1 MLQNSG
7 LLKIIKGNHE
17 LKISHHEIEKV
28 IGTTISPE
36 NAIELFESIG
46 ITITQCGDSYEF
58 REVDFLNEE
67 LIKKE
72 IDQIEDSEN
81 IKLSVEQ
88 IIETTSRYFSQKDIE
103 KYEYSV
109 CFADFQRQGR
119 GRGSNQWLSPYGSGI
134 CFSVI
139 GSLNSKSSPLGLS
152 IFCGII
158 ISRALR
164 DLGYSGASLKWP
176 NDLLH
181 GGKKL
186 GGILVE
192 LTSQSQDYYSFN
204 IGVGINYDIGS
215 DLNSMAEN
223 LFPPTDLL
231 KINHDLSLCRSE
243 MSGILAR
250 TVIES
255 LKKFNQRSIQSAF
268 KLWPEY
274 DALFEKEVKIIEE
287 NDILEGKNIGID
299 HTGALLLDDNG
310 VIKKVY
316 NGHLVI

>member
-1 MLQNSG
+1 MLENKG

-28 IGTTISPE
+28 IATTISTE

-46 ITITQCGDSYEF
+46 ITITKCGDSYEF

-72 IDQIEDSEN
+72 IEQIEGSEN

-103 KYEYSV
+103 KFEYSV
-109 CFADFQRQGR
+109 CFADFQTQGR
-119 GRGSNQWLSPYGSGI
+119 GRGSNQWLSPYGSGV

-139 GSLNSKSSPLGLS
+139 GSLSSKSSPLGLS
-152 IFCGII
+152 IYCGIAI
-158 ISRALR
+158 ARALR
-164 DLGYSGASLKWP
+164 DLGYAGASLKWP
-176 NDLLH
+176 NDLLY

-215 DLNSMAEN
+215 DLNSMGQN

-231 KINHDLSLCRSE
+231 KINHDLSVCRSE

-255 LKKFNQRSIQSAF
+255 LKKFNQRSIESTF

>member
-17 LKISHHEIEKV
+17 LKISHHEIENV

-36 NAIELFESIG
+36 NTIELFESIG

-109 CFADFQRQGR
+109 CFADFQTQGR

-139 GSLNSKSSPLGLS
+139 GSLYSKSSPLGLS
-152 IFCGII
+152 IYSGII
-158 ISRALR
+158 IARALR

-215 DLNSMAEN
+215 DLNSMGQN

-231 KINHDLSLCRSE
+231 KFNHDLSLCRSE

>member
-1 MLQNSG
+1 MNIRYVLQIF
-7 LLKIIKGNHE
+7 KH
-17 LKISHHEIEKV
+17 
-28 IGTTISPE
+28 
-36 NAIELFESIG
+36 
-46 ITITQCGDSYEF
+46 
-58 REVDFLNEE
+58 
-67 LIKKE
+67 KE
-72 IDQIEDSEN
+72 G
-81 IKLSVEQ
+81 
-88 IIETTSRYFSQKDIE
+88 
-103 KYEYSV
+103 
-109 CFADFQRQGR
+109 AG
-119 GRGSNQWLSPYGSGI
+119 GSNQWLSPYGSGI

-139 GSLNSKSSPLGLS
+139 GSLSSKSSPLGLS
-152 IFCGII
+152 IYCGII
-158 ISRALR
+158 IARALR

-268 KLWPEY
+268 KFWPKY

>member
-1 MLQNSG
+1 MLENKD
-7 LLKIIKGNHE
+7 LLKIIKGNYD

-28 IGTTISPE
+28 IGVTISTE

-46 ITITQCGDSYEF
+46 ITITQSGDSYGF
-58 REVDFLNEE
+58 RKVDFLDEE
-67 LIKKE
+67 LIKKK
-72 IDQIEDSEN
+72 IDHIEDSEN

-109 CFADFQRQGR
+109 CFADFQTQGR
-119 GRGSNQWLSPYGSGI
+119 GRGSNQWLSPYGSGV

-139 GSLNSKSSPLGLS
+139 GTLSSKSSPLGLS
-152 IFCGII
+152 IYCGIAI
-158 ISRALR
+158 ARALR
-164 DLGYSGASLKWP
+164 DLGYADVSLKWP
-176 NDLLH
+176 NDLLY
-181 GGKKL
+181 GSKKL

-204 IGVGINYDIGS
+204 IGVGINYDLGS
-215 DLNSMAEN
+215 DLNSMDQN
-223 LFPPTDLL
+223 IFPPTDLL
-231 KINHDLSLCRSE
+231 KINHDFSVCRSE
-243 MSGILAR
+243 MSGILAT

-255 LKKFNQRSIQSAF
+255 LKTFNQRSMQSAF
-268 KLWPEY
+268 KLWPDY

-287 NDILEGKNIGID
+287 DNNIEGKNIGID
-299 HTGALLLDDNG
+299 DSGALLLDQNG

>member
-1 MLQNSG
+1 MLENKD
-7 LLKIIKGNHE
+7 LLKIIKRNHD

-28 IGTTISPE
+28 IARSISTE

-72 IDQIEDSEN
+72 IEQIEGSEN

-103 KYEYSV
+103 KFEYSV
-109 CFADFQRQGR
+109 CFADFQTQGR
-119 GRGSNQWLSPYGSGI
+119 GRGSNQWLSPYGSGV

-152 IFCGII
+152 IYCGII

-164 DLGYSGASLKWP
+164 DLGYSGVSLKWP

-215 DLNSMAEN
+215 DLNSMDQN
-223 LFPPTDLL
+223 IFPPTDLL
-231 KINHDLSLCRSE
+231 KINHDLFLCRSE

-255 LKKFNQRSIQSAF
+255 LKKFNQRSMQSAF
-268 KLWPEY
+268 RLWPDF
-274 DALFEKEVKIIEE
+274 DALFQKEVKIIEE

-310 VIKKVY
+310 AISKVY

>member
-1 MLQNSG
+1 MLENKD
-7 LLKIIKGNHE
+7 LLKIIKRNHD
-17 LKISHHEIEKV
+17 LKISHHGIEKV
-28 IGTTISPE
+28 IARSISTE

-72 IDQIEDSEN
+72 IEQIEGSEN

-103 KYEYSV
+103 KFEYSV
-109 CFADFQRQGR
+109 CFADFQTQGR
-119 GRGSNQWLSPYGSGI
+119 GRGSNQWLSPYGSGV

-152 IFCGII
+152 IYCGII

-164 DLGYSGASLKWP
+164 DLGYSGVSLKWP

-215 DLNSMAEN
+215 DLNSMDQN
-223 LFPPTDLL
+223 IFPPTDLL
-231 KINHDLSLCRSE
+231 KINHDLFLCRSE

-255 LKKFNQRSIQSAF
+255 LKKFNQRSMQSAF
-268 KLWPEY
+268 RLWPDF
-274 DALFEKEVKIIEE
+274 DALFQKEVKIIEE

-310 VIKKVY
+310 AISKVY

>member
-1 MLQNSG
+1 MLENKG
-7 LLKIIKGNHE
+7 LLKIIKRNYD

-28 IGTTISPE
+28 IETTISTE

-46 ITITQCGDSYEF
+46 IAITQCGDSYEF

-67 LIKKE
+67 LIKKKIE
-72 IDQIEDSEN
+72 QIEGSEN

-103 KYEYSV
+103 KFEYSV
-109 CFADFQRQGR
+109 CFADFQTQGR

-139 GSLNSKSSPLGLS
+139 GTLSSKSSPLGLS
-152 IFCGII
+152 IYCGIAI
-158 ISRALR
+158 ARALR
-164 DLGYSGASLKWP
+164 DLGYSGVSLKWP

-215 DLNSMAEN
+215 DLNSMDQN
-223 LFPPTDLL
+223 IFPPTDLL

>member
-1 MLQNSG
+1 MLENKG
-7 LLKIIKGNHE
+7 LLKIVKGNHD
-17 LKISHHEIEKV
+17 LKISHDEIEKV
-28 IGTTISPE
+28 IGTTISTE

-46 ITITQCGDSYEF
+46 ITITQSGDSYGF
-58 REVDFLNEE
+58 RKVDCLNEE
-67 LIKKE
+67 LIKKN

-88 IIETTSRYFSQKDIE
+88 IIETTSRYFSQKDLE

-109 CFADFQRQGR
+109 CFADFQTQGR
-119 GRGSNQWLSPYGSGI
+119 GRGSNQWLSPYGSGV

-139 GSLNSKSSPLGLS
+139 GSFSSKSSPLGLS
-152 IFCGII
+152 IYCGIAI
-158 ISRALR
+158 ARALR
-164 DLGYSGASLKWP
+164 DLGYADVSLKWP

-204 IGVGINYDIGS
+204 IGVGINYDLGS
-215 DLNSMAEN
+215 DLNSMNQN

-231 KINHDLSLCRSE
+231 KINHDHTVCRSE

-255 LKKFNQRSIQSAF
+255 LKKFNQRSMKSAF
-268 KLWPEY
+268 KFWPEY

-287 NDILEGKNIGID
+287 NDIIEGKNIGID
-299 HTGALLLDDNG
+299 HTGALLLDQNG